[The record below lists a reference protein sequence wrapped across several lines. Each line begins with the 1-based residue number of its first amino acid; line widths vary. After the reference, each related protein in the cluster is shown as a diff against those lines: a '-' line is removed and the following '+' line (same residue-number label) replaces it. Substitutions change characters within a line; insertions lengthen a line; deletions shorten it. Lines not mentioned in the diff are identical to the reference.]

1 MSDIPLVYQSF
12 NWNHGVY
19 LGATLASETTAA
31 AEGALGNLRRDPMA
45 MLPFCGYNMGDYFR
59 HWIKMGKKLREKP
72 RIFHVNWFR
81 KDAEGKFLW
90 PGFCEN
96 MRVLRWIVERSSG
109 RGRSHEDCLG
119 WVPRKEDLDW
129 SGLDFSDEQ
138 WDELMAVDPQ
148 KLRMQTLRHEELFL
162 QLSEFLPKEML
173 FERELLVSRL

>member
-59 HWIKMGKKLREKP
+59 HWMKMGKKLKQKP

-81 KDAEGKFLW
+81 KGKDDQFIW

-96 MRVLRWIVERSSG
+96 MRVLRWIVERSAG
-109 RGRSHEDCLG
+109 RGRAHEGPLG
-119 WVPRKEDLDW
+119 WIPKKDDLDW
-129 SGLDFSDEQ
+129 SGLEFCNDQ
-138 WDELMAVDPQ
+138 WQELMSIDTER
-148 KLRMQTLRHEELFL
+148 LRMQTLRHEELFL

-173 FERELLVSRL
+173 FERELLVARL